1 MMSEQKNYFLF
12 LGGWKMPSNYWDK
25 PFKDILQNE
34 SIETIFEVG
43 SRYGHESVKL
53 SNEFPGSVVF
63 SFECNPLTIEICQE
77 NLKHHPNITFVPSGL
92 GEEEGR
98 FPFYSYVKDNFD
110 GPSSFLKRI
119 DFEQT
124 QRETGSVQM
133 LRLDRFV
140 QNEKIEKIDLLCMD
154 VQGYEIR
161 VLKGAGS
168 FLKNVNYVIMEE
180 PAPTIDRK
188 YLPEGVHSKYINSHT
203 HEQIKEFMTQNN
215 FKEVHRE
222 KENEIEHN
230 VMYKNLH
237 FQR

>member
-1 MMSEQKNYFLF
+1 MA
-12 LGGWKMPSNYWDK
+12 SNYWDK

-34 SIETIFEVG
+34 NIETIFEVG
-43 SRYGHESVKL
+43 SRYGDEARRLSV
-53 SNEFPGSVVF
+53 EFPDSTVF
-63 SFECNPLTIEICQE
+63 SFECNPLTIQQCHD
-77 NLKHHPNITFVPSGL
+77 NLKYYPNIVFVPYGL
-92 GEEEGR
+92 GEEEGC
-98 FPFYSYVKDNFD
+98 FPFYSFMKNND
-110 GPSSFLKRI
+110 GASSFLKRI
-119 DFEQT
+119 DFEKT
-124 QRETGSVQM
+124 QKETGRVEI
-133 LRLDRFV
+133 LRLENFV
-140 QNEKIEKIDLLCMD
+140 QDRNINKIDLLCMD

-188 YLPEGVHSKYINSHT
+188 YLPEGVHSKYIGSHT
-203 HEQIKEFMTQNN
+203 HAQIKQFMTQNN

>member
-1 MMSEQKNYFLF
+1 MS
-12 LGGWKMPSNYWDK
+12 SNYWDK
-25 PFKDILQNE
+25 PFKDILQSEN
-34 SIETIFEVG
+34 IQTIFEVG
-43 SRYGHESVKL
+43 SRYGDEAKRLSV
-53 SNEFPGSVVF
+53 EFPGSTVF
-63 SFECNPLTIEICQE
+63 SFECNPLTIQECQD
-77 NLKHHPNITFVPSGL
+77 NLKYCPNIVFIPCGL
-92 GEEEGR
+92 GEEEGC
-98 FPFYSYVKDNFD
+98 FPFYSFMKNND
-110 GPSSFLKRI
+110 GASSFLKRI
-119 DFEQT
+119 DFEKT
-124 QRETGSVQM
+124 QKETGNVEM
-133 LRLDRFV
+133 LRLENFV
-140 QNEKIEKIDLLCMD
+140 QDRNINKIDLLCMD